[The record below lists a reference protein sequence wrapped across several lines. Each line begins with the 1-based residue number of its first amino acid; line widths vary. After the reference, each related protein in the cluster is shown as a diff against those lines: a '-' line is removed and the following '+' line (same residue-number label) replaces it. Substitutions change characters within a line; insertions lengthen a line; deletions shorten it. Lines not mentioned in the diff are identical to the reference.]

1 MDGDEGL
8 RRWRSDAK
16 PPSIR
21 APSVREGNPVKL
33 RAPDPDT
40 TAIALRSDAPEP
52 MTDRRVVQRSFGAQD
67 AALRVP
73 MTVAD
78 LDAVMALETSVYS
91 FPWTRGNFVDSL
103 AAGYLAHLLRAPG
116 DSRLLGYCVA
126 MSGVGEMH
134 LLNITVAPAC
144 RRLGHARRLLAALI
158 DDCRHAGAARLWLE
172 VRESNAGAR
181 LAYARLGFRSM
192 GVRPGY
198 YPALHGRRENAVV
211 MSLDIAIPGMPGDA
225 LD

>member
-1 MDGDEGL
+1 MKL
-8 RRWRSDAK
+8 R
-16 PPSIR
+16 
-21 APSVREGNPVKL
+21 VKL
-33 RAPDPDT
+33 AV
-40 TAIALRSDAPEP
+40 PEP
-52 MTDRRVVQRSFGAQD
+52 HITSIELQTDASEPVTHQCAAQRSSGAHHP
-67 AALRVP
+67 AVRVP

-103 AAGYLAHLLRAPG
+103 AAGYLAHLLCAPG

>member
-1 MDGDEGL
+1 MKL
-8 RRWRSDAK
+8 
-16 PPSIR
+16 
-21 APSVREGNPVKL
+21 PVKL
-33 RAPDPDT
+33 AV
-40 TAIALRSDAPEP
+40 PEP
-52 MTDRRVVQRSFGAQD
+52 HITSIELQTDASEPVTHRCAAQRSSGAHHP
-67 AALRVP
+67 AVRLP

-78 LDAVMALETSVYS
+78 LDAVMALETSVYP

-103 AAGYLAHLLRAPG
+103 AAGYRAHLLRAAG

-134 LLNITVAPAC
+134 LLNITVAPAYQ
-144 RRLGHARRLLAALI
+144 RLGHARRLLAALI
-158 DDCRHAGAARLWLE
+158 DECRRAGATRLWLE
-172 VRESNAGAR
+172 VRESNAAAR

-192 GVRPGY
+192 GMRPGY
-198 YPALHGRRENAVV
+198 YPASHGRRENAVV